1 MGRSNTFKNMDGKSL
16 CLGLSQKTD
25 QTISRL
31 FESRFDMSRTHWS
44 IVAIGGYG
52 RNDLCPFSDIDLLLL
67 THRRTPH
74 ADKEKAL
81 KEMMYPLWD
90 EGYTVSYSVR
100 TIKQVLRDTKDD
112 FFFRTSLLDARFV
125 CGSKDLFNEMVH
137 ATSNDKRFRD
147 SKSFLS
153 DLNAHVEKRHNKCGD
168 ASYYLEPDIKEGNGS
183 LRDYHSLMW
192 VIKVASYDP
201 KGRSLPSYLS
211 QVDKEELDVAL
222 DHLLTIR
229 HNLHEMSGRKNDRL
243 YFEYQGPLASKMGYR
258 GNAYESAA
266 ELLMKQF
273 HSSALTIKSISEAV
287 LSQFCLAFGITS
299 SKGDILLDK
308 DFRLISGQ
316 ICLSGHGIISDRPEL
331 ILKVFLHISSL
342 GATMSIETR
351 HHVRNSLSVLAHV
364 RDSIE
369 AKETFFKIISGKYP
383 AMALTAMLE
392 TGVLE
397 RIIPE
402 IGGIKGRTHFDVY
415 HTYTTDVHSI
425 KTVDELSALE
435 KEEPDLFTAVQ
446 DKEVLYLAALL
457 HDIGK
462 GLGRPHAI
470 TGAPVAGNIAKRF
483 GFSRPRADLIEFLVR
498 YHLLLPDTA
507 YRRDLSEEKV
517 ALDCARLAHNEQALT
532 MLYLISVA
540 DARATGPRAWD
551 EWKASLLRELFIK
564 AAHSLQR
571 GILRDPNNMIILEE
585 RWNRLISEVSTEHGS
600 RQGGRLW
607 VLPQAYIL
615 HTEFAD
621 IKHHLELGSVLKNQD
636 DIMVDVQAKGAHAAV
651 TIITRDRPG
660 LFAMLTGILT
670 INHLDIISAKIF
682 TWLDHIA
689 VDEFTVLIPWK
700 DYANWGK
707 ISEQFKLA
715 SKDQLDINEQI
726 SSTKPLKNGSTIP
739 SSSIPVVTLDNNSSD
754 FFTIIDVHTPQ
765 RFGLLFHVAQAIAT
779 LGLNIHRA
787 FLSHAGDPCTDVFYV
802 VDEFGEKVTDEEL
815 DFRIVAEITNAI
827 AKLGEQ

>member
-1 MGRSNTFKNMDGKSL
+1 MDGRNL
-16 CLGLSQKTD
+16 CLELSQKTD
-25 QTISRL
+25 HTISSL
-31 FESRFDMSRTHWS
+31 FESRFGMSRPQWS

-67 THRRTPH
+67 AHRRTAH
-74 ADKEKAL
+74 TEIEKAL
-81 KEMMYPLWD
+81 QEMMYPLWD
-90 EGYTVSYSVR
+90 DGYTVSYSVR
-100 TIKQVLRDTKDD
+100 TVKQVLRDTKDD
-112 FFFRTSLLDARFV
+112 FYFRTSLIDARFV
-125 CGSKDLFNEMVH
+125 CGSKELFNEMAH
-137 ATSNDKRFRD
+137 AMSNDKRFRD
-147 SKSFLS
+147 TLSFLS
-153 DLNAHVEKRHNKCGD
+153 DLNAHVEKRHNKYGD

-192 VIKVASYDP
+192 VIKVGSYDP

-211 QVDKEELDVAL
+211 QVDKDELDVAL
-222 DHLLTIR
+222 NQLLKIR
-229 HNLHEMSGRKNDRL
+229 YDLHEMSGRKNDRL

-258 GNAYESAA
+258 GNGYESAA

-287 LSQFCLAFGITS
+287 LSQYYLAFGLTK
-299 SKGDILLDK
+299 SKGDVLLDK

-316 ICLSGHGIISDRPEL
+316 ICLCDHREIPDRSEL
-331 ILKVFLHISSL
+331 ILKVFSHISSL

-351 HHVRNSLSVLAHV
+351 HHVRNSLPALAHV

-369 AKETFFKIISGKYP
+369 AKEIFFKIITGKYP

-397 RIIPE
+397 RFIPE
-402 IGGIKGRTHFDVY
+402 FGSIKGRTHFDVY
-415 HTYTTDVHSI
+415 HTYTTDLHSI
-425 KTVDELSALE
+425 KIVDELNALQ

-446 DKEVLYLAALL
+446 DKEALYLAALL

-470 TGAPVAGNIAKRF
+470 TGAPVAGSIAKRF
-483 GFSRPRADLIEFLVR
+483 GFSQPRADLVEFLVR

-517 ALDCARLAHNEQALT
+517 ALDCARLAQNEETLA

-585 RWNRLISEVSTEHGS
+585 RWSRLISESPTEQGS

-615 HTEFAD
+615 HTEFFD
-621 IKHHLELGSVLKNQD
+621 IKHHLELSGALKNQD
-636 DIMVDVQAKGAHAAV
+636 DIMVDVQAKGEHAAV

-670 INHLDIISAKIF
+670 INHLDIVSAKIF

-689 VDEFTVLIPWK
+689 VDEFTVLTPWK

-715 SKDQLDINEQI
+715 AKDQLDINERI
-726 SSTKPLKNGSTIP
+726 SSTKPLKNGSTIL
-739 SSSIPVVTLDNNSSD
+739 SSSIPVVNLDNTSSD

-765 RFGLLFHVAQAIAT
+765 RFGLLFHVAQAIAK

-787 FLSHAGDPCTDVFYV
+787 FLSHTGDPCTDVFYV
-802 VDEFGEKVTDEEL
+802 VDEFGEKITDEEL
-815 DFRIVAEITNAI
+815 DFRIVVEITNAI

>member
-1 MGRSNTFKNMDGKSL
+1 MDGRSL
-16 CLGLSQKTD
+16 CLELSQKTD

-67 THRRTPH
+67 AHRRTAH
-74 ADKEKAL
+74 TDIEKAL

-90 EGYTVSYSVR
+90 DGYTVSYSVR
-100 TIKQVLRDTKDD
+100 TVKQALRDTKND

-125 CGSKDLFNEMVH
+125 CGSKELFNEMVH
-137 ATSNDKRFRD
+137 AMSNDKRFRD

-211 QVDKEELDVAL
+211 RVDKEELDVAL
-222 DHLLTIR
+222 DHLLKIR

-258 GNAYESAA
+258 GNGNESAA

-273 HSSALTIKSISEAV
+273 HSSALTVKSISEAV
-287 LSQFCLAFGITS
+287 LSHYCLAFGITI
-299 SKGDILLDK
+299 SKGDVLLDN
-308 DFRLISGQ
+308 DFRLTSGR
-316 ICLSGHGIISDRPEL
+316 ICLCDNQKNPDRPDL
-331 ILKVFLHISSL
+331 ILKVFSHISSL

-351 HHVRNSLSVLAHV
+351 HHVRNSLSALAQV

-369 AKETFFKIISGKYP
+369 TNETFLKIMRGKYP

-397 RIIPE
+397 RFIPE
-402 IGGIKGRTHFDVY
+402 FVPIKGRTHFDVY

-425 KTVDELSALE
+425 KTVDELNALE
-435 KEEPDLFTAVQ
+435 KEEPDLFTAVK
-446 DKEVLYLAALL
+446 DKEVLYLAALI

-470 TGAPVAGNIAKRF
+470 TGAPVAGSIAKRL
-483 GFSRPRADLIEFLVR
+483 GFSGPRADLVKFLVR

-517 ALDCARLAHNEQALT
+517 ALDCARLAQNEQTLS

-551 EWKASLLRELFIK
+551 EWKASLLRELYIK
-564 AAHSLQR
+564 ATHSLQR
-571 GILRDPNNMIILEE
+571 GILRDPDNMVILEE
-585 RWNRLISEVSTEHGS
+585 RWNQLISEVPLEQGS
-600 RQGGRLW
+600 RPGGRLW

-615 HTEFAD
+615 HTEFVD
-621 IKHHLELGSVLKNQD
+621 IKHHLEQSGTLKNQD
-636 DIMVDVQAKGAHAAV
+636 DIMVDVQAKGEHAAV
-651 TIITRDRPG
+651 SIITRDRPG

-670 INHLDIISAKIF
+670 INHLDIVSAKIF
-682 TWLDHIA
+682 TWLDGIA
-689 VDEFTVLIPWK
+689 VDEFTVLTPWQ

-715 SKDQLDINEQI
+715 AKDQLDINEQI
-726 SSTKPLKNGSTIP
+726 SSTKPLKNGSTIR
-739 SSSIPVVTLDNNSSD
+739 SSSIPVVNLDNNSSD

-765 RFGLLFHVAQAIAT
+765 RFGLLFHVAQAIAK

-787 FLSHAGDPCTDVFYV
+787 FLSHTGDPCTDVFYV
-802 VDEFGEKVTDEEL
+802 VDEFGEKITDEEL
-815 DFRIVAEITNAI
+815 DFRIVVEITHAI
-827 AKLGEQ
+827 ERLGEQRGAI

>member
-1 MGRSNTFKNMDGKSL
+1 MDGRNL
-16 CLGLSQKTD
+16 CLELSQKTD
-25 QTISRL
+25 RTISGL
-31 FESRFDMSRTHWS
+31 FETRFGVSRPQWS
-44 IVAIGGYG
+44 IAAIGGYG

-67 THRRTPH
+67 AHRRTGH
-74 ADKEKAL
+74 ADLEKAL

-90 EGYTVSYSVR
+90 DGYTVSYSVR
-100 TIKQVLRDTKDD
+100 TVKQVLRDTRND

-125 CGSKDLFNEMVH
+125 CGSRELFDEMALAMSKDRH
-137 ATSNDKRFRD
+137 FRD
-147 SKSFLS
+147 TKSFLS
-153 DLNAHVEKRHNKCGD
+153 DLNAHVEKRHSKCGD

-192 VIKVASYDP
+192 VNKVASYDP
-201 KGRSLPSYLS
+201 KGRSNATYLS
-211 QVDKEELDVAL
+211 QVDKDELDAAL

-229 HNLHEMSGRKNDRL
+229 YDLHEMSGRKNDRL

-258 GNAYESAA
+258 GNGYESAA

-287 LSQFCLAFGITS
+287 LSQYYLAFGLRG
-299 SKGDILLDK
+299 SKGDVFLDK
-308 DFRLISGQ
+308 DFRLTSGQ
-316 ICLSGHGIISDRPEL
+316 ICLSGHGKIPDRPEL
-331 ILKVFLHISSL
+331 ILKVFSHISSQ
-342 GATMSIETR
+342 GAAMSIETR
-351 HHVRNSLSVLAHV
+351 HLVRNSLSQLDHE

-369 AKETFFKIISGKYP
+369 VQDTFFQILGGKHP

-397 RIIPE
+397 RFIPE
-402 IGGIKGRTHFDVY
+402 FEPIKGRTHFDVY

-425 KTVDELSALE
+425 RTVHELKALE

-446 DKEVLYLAALL
+446 DKDVLYLAALL

-470 TGAPVAGNIAKRF
+470 TGAPVAGNIAKRL
-483 GFSRPRADLIEFLVR
+483 GFSGPRADLVEFLVR

-517 ALDCARLAHNEQALT
+517 ALDCARLAQNEQTLA
-532 MLYLISVA
+532 MLYIISVA

-571 GILRDPNNMIILEE
+571 GILRDPDNMIILEE
-585 RWNRLISEVSTEHGS
+585 RWSQLISEVPAEQGS
-600 RQGGRLW
+600 RQSGRLW

-615 HTEFAD
+615 HTEFFD
-621 IKHHLELGSVLKNQD
+621 IKHHLELSGALKNQD
-636 DIMVDVQAKGAHAAV
+636 DIMVDVQARGEHAAV

-670 INHLDIISAKIF
+670 INHLDIVSAKIF
-682 TWLDHIA
+682 TWLDGTA
-689 VDEFTVLIPWK
+689 VDEFTVLTPWK
-700 DYANWGK
+700 DYANWGR

-715 SKDQLDINEQI
+715 AKDQLDINEQI
-726 SSTKPLKNGSTIP
+726 SSTKPLKNGSTIR
-739 SSSIPVVTLDNNSSD
+739 SSSIPVVNLDNNSSD
-754 FFTIIDVHTPQ
+754 FFTIIDVNTPQ
-765 RFGLLFHVAQAIAT
+765 RFGLLFHVAQAIAK

-787 FLSHAGDPCTDVFYV
+787 FLSHTGDPCTDVFYV
-802 VDEFGEKVTDEEL
+802 VDDFGEKITDEEL
-815 DFRIVAEITNAI
+815 DFRIVVEITNAI
-827 AKLGEQ
+827 GKMSDQ